1 MKRNLIAL
9 AVLSATVAPLTA
21 QANPKV
27 YGQINLSA
35 EAYEQDR
42 DGSVNDQEF
51 TRMQSNAS
59 RFGVK
64 GEAELTGTLS
74 AVYGIEWEVTAD
86 GDDISRLSASTTT
99 AVDTN
104 GDGKA
109 DSTDGKATSTS
120 TISNGNRLDLTQRNR
135 FIGIKHQDFG
145 TIKMG
150 KYDTYL
156 KLAQGKVDL
165 FNDFAA
171 DMQFTIAGENRI
183 NNVIGYES
191 PKIMNTQFNIM
202 AQTQD
207 TASKATN
214 GNSLSIV
221 HHNEESGL
229 YLALAADMGI
239 NGSSAV
245 FSSREND
252 TMRLVGSY
260 KIADLTLNAL
270 YSTSSAVV
278 ETKRADGKMYDDA
291 ETAYLLGAAYKLN
304 DIVFKAQYSA
314 AEADDTDG
322 LAATANVEKT
332 QATIGAD
339 YNFSSKTRAFVW
351 YTMQEETK
359 KVAINNIETNILA
372 IGMETKF

>member
-1 MKRNLIAL
+1 MKHNLIAL
-9 AVLSATVAPLTA
+9 AVFAATVAPLTA

-35 EAYEQDR
+35 EAYEQDK
-42 DGSVNDQEF
+42 DGSANDQEF

-64 GEAELTGTLS
+64 GEAELTATLS
-74 AVYGIEWEVTAD
+74 AVYGIEWQVSAD
-86 GDDISRLSASTTT
+86 EGTT
-99 AVDTN
+99 
-104 GDGKA
+104 
-109 DSTDGKATSTS
+109 
-120 TISNGNRLDLTQRNR
+120 DLTQRNR
-135 FIGIKHQDFG
+135 FLGIKHQDFG

-191 PKIMNTQFNIM
+191 PKFMNTQFNVM
-202 AQTQD
+202 TQTQD
-207 TASKATN
+207 TATKATN

-221 HHNEESGL
+221 HHNEEMGL

-239 NGSSAV
+239 SGNSAL
-245 FSSREND
+245 FGSRESD
-252 TMRLVGSY
+252 TVRLVGSY
-260 KIADLTLNAL
+260 TLADLTANLV
-270 YSTSSAVV
+270 YTTS
-278 ETKRADGKMYDDA
+278 EKINGKDA
-291 ETAYLLGAAYKLN
+291 ETAYLLGGAYKLG
-304 DIVFKAQYSA
+304 DIVLKAQYSM
-314 AEADDTDG
+314 AEADDTAPI
-322 LAATANVEKT
+322 AANGNIEKT

-339 YNFSSKTRAFVW
+339 YNLNSKTRAFAW
-351 YTMQEETK
+351 YTMQEETAK
-359 KVAINNIETNILA
+359 AAVNNVETNIVA
-372 IGMETKF
+372 VGIETKF

>member
-9 AVLSATVAPLTA
+9 AVLAATVAPLTA

-35 EAYEQDR
+35 EAYEQDK
-42 DGSVNDQEF
+42 DATANDQEF

-64 GEAELTGTLS
+64 GEAELTATLS
-74 AVYGIEWEVTAD
+74 AVYGIEWEVAAE
-86 GDDISRLSASTTT
+86 GDDVSSLSATTT
-99 AVDTN
+99 VAGVT
-104 GDGKA
+104 G
-109 DSTDGKATSTS
+109 ATAT
-120 TISNGNRLDLTQRNR
+120 TTVSNGNRLDLTQRNR

-191 PKIMNTQFNIM
+191 PKFMNTQFSVM
-202 AQTQD
+202 TQTQD
-207 TASKATN
+207 TATKAIN

-221 HHNEESGL
+221 HNNEEMGL
-229 YLALAADMGI
+229 YVALAADMGI
-239 NGSSAV
+239 SGRAALFGN
-245 FSSREND
+245 RESD
-252 TMRLVGSY
+252 TIRLVGSY
-260 KIADLTLNAL
+260 KIADLTANLV
-270 YSTSSAVV
+270 YTTS
-278 ETKRADGKMYDDA
+278 EKIDGKDA
-291 ETAYLLGAAYKLN
+291 ETAYLLGGSYKLG
-304 DIVFKAQYSA
+304 DIVLKAQYSM
-314 AEADDTDG
+314 AEADDTAPI
-322 LAATANVEKT
+322 AASGNVEKT
-332 QATIGAD
+332 QATVGAD
-339 YNFSSKTRAFVW
+339 YNLNSKTRAFVW

-359 KVAINNIETNILA
+359 KAAVNNVETNILA
-372 IGMETKF
+372 VGLETKF